1 MRELKI
7 ETNEEKTVVFER
19 KANYYETDQMGIIH
33 HSNYIRWFEEARV
46 FFMDQMG
53 FGYDEMEKSGVS
65 SPVIE
70 ARCAYRSSAR
80 FHDEVLVFVRIDQF
94 TGTRLTVSYRVIDA
108 ADKTLRAE
116 GETRH
121 CFLNRQGRPVSL
133 KKENP
138 AAFERFCALAGQE
151 LYDAF
156 CWK

>member
-1 MRELKI
+1 MSFVPHRHL
-7 ETNEEKTVVFER
+7 VQ
-19 KANYYETDQMGIIH
+19 YYETDQMGVVH

-108 ADKTLRAE
+108 ADKTLQAE

>member
-1 MRELKI
+1 MSFIPHRHL
-7 ETNEEKTVVFER
+7 VQ
-19 KANYYETDQMGIIH
+19 YYETDQMGVVH
-33 HSNYIRWFEEARV
+33 HSNYIRWFEETRV

-53 FGYDEMEKSGVS
+53 
-65 SPVIE
+65 
-70 ARCAYRSSAR
+70 
-80 FHDEVLVFVRIDQF
+80 F

-151 LYDAF
+151 LYE
-156 CWK
+156 KIR